1 MKEKDFTKIERI
13 GLHGVILY
21 GITQRFYDD
30 EFSKK
35 ENLYK
40 YKISRIKVYLGENNN
55 ILGIQT
61 IFRNSKR
68 EEVAG
73 VEGRDQTAKVIDT
86 KILEIEQYDF
96 LSKFKIFVGNDYITK
111 LVFITNKGKE
121 LSVGTEEGEEKIVDS
136 LNNNTNII
144 LSFFGGYC
152 QNHLQA
158 IGCRYMNISDYLAPI
173 NKHVELKKK
182 ISNESFKQKILNDY
196 KNLSEIDKAIF
207 KTCCLPENAFLEVI
221 KFCID

>member
-1 MKEKDFTKIERI
+1 MIEKDITKIESI
-13 GLHGVILY
+13 GLYGTIHY
-21 GITQRFYDD
+21 GITQRFYDG

-40 YKISRIKVYLGENNN
+40 YKISKIKVYLGENNN

-73 VEGRDQTAKVIDT
+73 VEGRDQTANVIDT
-86 KILEIEQYDF
+86 KIMEIEQYDF
-96 LSKFKIFVGNDYITK
+96 LSKLKIFVEDDYITK

-121 LSVGTEEGEEKIVDS
+121 LSVGTEEGEDRIVSS
-136 LNNNTNII
+136 LNNSTNII
-144 LSFFGGYC
+144 LSFFGGYS

-158 IGCRYMNISDYLAPI
+158 ISCRYMHISDYLAPI
-173 NKHVELKKK
+173 NKYVELKKK